1 MAARGDRYK
10 DAPPDGT
17 EGNDPPLLR
26 LIKEPPAGASPQ
38 SILAETDKLLAV
50 RTIGL
55 PRDLFTGIAGQ
66 IAAGWHARA
75 AAESPSQLGDHPVPL
90 RVTLPA
96 AFLHTRE
103 RELTDT
109 LADLLITLSGLMRR

>member
-17 EGNDPPLLR
+17 EGNDPPLPR
-26 LIKEPPAGASPQ
+26 TIKEPPAGASPQ

-66 IAAGWHARA
+66 FVAGWHARA
-75 AAESPSQLGDHPVPL
+75 AAESPSQLGDHLVP
-90 RVTLPA
+90 LPA